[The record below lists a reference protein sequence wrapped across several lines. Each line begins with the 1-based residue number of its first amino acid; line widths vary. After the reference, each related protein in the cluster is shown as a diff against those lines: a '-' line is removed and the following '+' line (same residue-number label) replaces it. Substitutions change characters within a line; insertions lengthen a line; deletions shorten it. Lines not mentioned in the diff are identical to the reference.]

1 MDTNLSLILLL
12 FALTITLLVI
22 IVINTVR
29 ISKLNK
35 KINRN
40 IPYTHNLHTM
50 YDYVETED
58 MNPDLKHHLKT
69 IVSGKLYPMLVEYL
83 DRFMEVN
90 GVIDYLN
97 RNEKKLNKI
106 VDILVEQSQSGIDDM
121 EPNMYVVNFLKEI
134 DLDAVVKYMEEMEME
149 EL

>member
-1 MDTNLSLILLL
+1 MDTNLSLILLS

-35 KINRN
+35 KIHRN
-40 IPYTHNLHTM
+40 SPYTHKFHTM
-50 YDYVETED
+50 FDYVETED
-58 MNPDLKHHLKT
+58 MNQDLKHHLKK

-83 DRFMEVN
+83 DRYMEVN

-97 RNEKKLNKI
+97 KNEKKIHKI
-106 VDILVEQSQSGIDDM
+106 VNIIVEKNQNWIGDM
-121 EPNMYVVNFLKEI
+121 EPDVNVVKFLKEI
-134 DLDAVVKYMEEMEME
+134 DLDEVIRYMENMNG
-149 EL
+149 